1 MFKFYITTSEVSL
14 MKKVCL
20 ESLNYENL
28 HHCME
33 HLASAVNKHMFND
46 YILKTGS
53 SVTILGLYL
62 AFKSI
67 KERSLKSFILC

>member
-1 MFKFYITTSEVSL
+1 MSRKFI
-14 MKKVCL
+14 
-20 ESLNYENL
+20 NYENS
-28 HHCME
+28 HHGME

-46 YILKTGS
+46 SILKTGS
-53 SVTILGLYL
+53 SVTILGMHL

>member
-28 HHCME
+28 HHGTE
-33 HLASAVNKHMFND
+33 HLTSAVNKHMFND
-46 YILKTGS
+46 YILKT
-53 SVTILGLYL
+53 VTILGMHL

-67 KERSLKSFILC
+67 KEKSLKSFLLC